1 MNRSK
6 ICYEVFLS
14 AQLTWPH
21 ADKFINFFAVEIS
34 NVKIGFQSLCREK
47 KLPIFKV
54 KTENWQDIPQ
64 RLEGRLF

>member
-21 ADKFINFFAVEIS
+21 ADNFIIIFFAVEIS

-47 KLPIFKV
+47 NNRFSK
-54 KTENWQDIPQ
+54 
-64 RLEGRLF
+64 

>member
-14 AQLTWPH
+14 AQLIWPH
-21 ADKFINFFAVEIS
+21 VDNFIIFFAVEIS

-47 KLPIFKV
+47 NNRFSKQKLKID
-54 KTENWQDIPQ
+54 KTF
-64 RLEGRLF
+64 LKG